1 MSSALRR
8 EQNRTTWSLL
18 IPALAVI
25 IIFTTVPALT
35 TLSYAFF
42 SWDGFQRNTFAGFE
56 NFQRLFSYPYLDQ
69 LTAAL
74 RHNTIAFIVIMAFQT
89 SFGLLLAYAM

>member
-8 EQNRTTWSLL
+8 EQNRTTTALL

-25 IIFTTVPALT
+25 IIFTTIPALT

-42 SWDGFQRNTFAGFE
+42 AWDGFQRGGFAGLD
-56 NFQRLFSYPYLDQ
+56 NFQRLLSYPYDAQ
-69 LTAAL
+69 L
-74 RHNTIAFIVIMAFQT
+74 
-89 SFGLLLAYAM
+89 